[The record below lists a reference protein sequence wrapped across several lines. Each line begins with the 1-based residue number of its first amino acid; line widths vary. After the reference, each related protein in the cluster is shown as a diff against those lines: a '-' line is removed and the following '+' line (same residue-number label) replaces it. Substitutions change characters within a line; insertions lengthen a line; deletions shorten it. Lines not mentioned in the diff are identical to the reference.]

1 MATAKAIAMLH
12 QVRPDNKMH
21 YKHDK
26 RLYALWDLSLS
37 TSLSLSPLSS
47 SFPPF
52 AELLFMRLKKFL
64 IDLISNAINS
74 HNMQQQQRDE

>member
-1 MATAKAIAMLH
+1 MIKDYTLYEISVYLH
-12 QVRPDNKMH
+12 LSVSF
-21 YKHDK
+21 
-26 RLYALWDLSLS
+26 LYPSFS
-37 TSLSLSPLSS
+37 HSS
-47 SFPPF
+47 SLF